1 MSFIFNGI
9 RIKKS
14 LTKEQREALVEDRY
28 QRTDPTSNVTSVF
41 RRVTYYDPR
50 RQFNVYVTQQKVG
63 VIDPATGEVVPVK
76 SKKGN
81 FKRRVGNAVMTDT
94 FTQATEGLTDGR
106 QEGKI
111 LYDLSPT
118 MEILLC
124 CAMGGDFAP
133 KNAANY
139 WEKHIEFFRKRWGV
153 ELPKTAPSISTVN
166 RLLRLIKPTELG
178 TIYQSLVFPFR
189 PKPNQKN
196 QEKDIVAVDGQKV
209 RASRNDCGEQHQFLS
224 FYSTEA
230 GIAFAQALIDKKS
243 NEIPAALKLAQLL
256 DLQGTI
262 VTGDAMHCQRKFV
275 TMLMNEA
282 RADYC
287 LAVKQNQGK
296 LCKEIELCFSQ
307 TPVELHHET
316 VEIGHGR
323 RERRLIV
330 VLPGE
335 LLPKELLKVWFGLKE
350 GCIVRQT
357 SWRTEIR
364 TSGKEEPTTEKVRYF
379 ISSLSPTEP
388 GIAKQLLRAVRNH
401 WLIEN
406 HLHYILDVDFGQDR
420 SQMKNANLIENIAQI
435 NKLAMAILELIRRL
449 KNRDQRGTRIISF
462 NEIRRGV
469 LNDPVQA
476 IEYIETFLLHSTVG
490 KMKHEEEPL
499 TTTGAF

>member
-209 RASRNDCGEQHQFLS
+209 RASRNDCGEQYQFLS

-262 VTGDAMHCQRKFV
+262 VTGDAMHCQRNFV
-275 TMLMNEA
+275 TMLMNKA
-282 RADYC
+282 RAD
-287 LAVKQNQGK
+287 
-296 LCKEIELCFSQ
+296 
-307 TPVELHHET
+307 
-316 VEIGHGR
+316 
-323 RERRLIV
+323 
-330 VLPGE
+330 
-335 LLPKELLKVWFGLKE
+335 
-350 GCIVRQT
+350 
-357 SWRTEIR
+357 
-364 TSGKEEPTTEKVRYF
+364 
-379 ISSLSPTEP
+379 
-388 GIAKQLLRAVRNH
+388 
-401 WLIEN
+401 
-406 HLHYILDVDFGQDR
+406 
-420 SQMKNANLIENIAQI
+420 
-435 NKLAMAILELIRRL
+435 
-449 KNRDQRGTRIISF
+449 
-462 NEIRRGV
+462 
-469 LNDPVQA
+469 
-476 IEYIETFLLHSTVG
+476 
-490 KMKHEEEPL
+490 
-499 TTTGAF
+499 